1 MSSYRQIYYHIV
13 FGTKF
18 REPAIREDREESL
31 YKYLWGIVN
40 KKQCRLYQVNS
51 MPDHIHLLTDLHP
64 SVSLSNFIK
73 DIKVSSSFWLKAS
86 GNFPLF
92 KGWQDGYGAF
102 TCGDRDRDNIIAYIR
117 NQKVH
122 HKKEAFRDEYK
133 RLLLEQRIEF
143 DEKYL
148 F

>member
-18 REPAIREDREESL
+18 REPVIREDREESL
-31 YKYLWGIVN
+31 YKYLWGIVSKN
-40 KKQCRLYQVNS
+40 QCRLYQVNS

-64 SVSLSNFIK
+64 SVSLSDFIK
-73 DIKVSSSFWLKAS
+73 DIKVSSSIWLKAS
-86 GNFPLF
+86 GDFPQF

-102 TCGDRDRDNIIAYIR
+102 TCADKDREMITGYIKK
-117 NQKVH
+117 QKEH
-122 HKKEAFRDEYK
+122 HRRESFYEEYK
-133 RLLLEQRIEF
+133 RLPGEQRIDF